1 MPTRS
6 EAKSGARQIG
16 DARPQTAHP
25 GRRQRQRRVRVAPL
39 VAPSVLLIAVVFLIP
54 VLIVLWVSLHR
65 MDYFDVGEFA
75 GLGQYT
81 DLLKSSDFWRQLRV
95 TLIFVFGTLAVSVV
109 AGFTIAILLQ
119 ATGRFRTF
127 FRTALL
133 LPWALSQATVA
144 IAWVWMLNPAYGPV
158 SYLTQKLGLPE
169 SLFLGSPKLA
179 LPLLI
184 AVASWWA
191 TPYGMVLFD
200 AALQSLP
207 VELYEAA
214 AVDGA
219 KSRHAFRHLTLPL
232 MKSTIA
238 ATATFLALL
247 LFAIVTLP
255 LVLTG
260 GGPLN
265 KTETLSLNLFTESII
280 GGQAVGS
287 GAAVAMVVMFANV
300 IFGVAMLRYGRDK
313 T

>member
-1 MPTRS
+1 M
-6 EAKSGARQIG
+6 
-16 DARPQTAHP
+16 
-25 GRRQRQRRVRVAPL
+25 
-39 VAPSVLLIAVVFLIP
+39 
-54 VLIVLWVSLHR
+54 
-65 MDYFDVGEFA
+65 
-75 GLGQYT
+75 
-81 DLLKSSDFWRQLRV
+81 
-95 TLIFVFGTLAVSVV
+95 
-109 AGFTIAILLQ
+109 
-119 ATGRFRTF
+119 
-127 FRTALL
+127 
-133 LPWALSQATVA
+133 PWALSQATVA

-158 SYLTQKLGLPE
+158 SFLAQQLGFPE
-169 SLFLGSPKLA
+169 SLLLGSPTLA

-184 AVASWWA
+184 AVSAWWA

-219 KSRHAFRHLTLPL
+219 RARHAFVHLTVPL

-238 ATATFLALL
+238 AASTFLALL

-280 GGQAVGS
+280 GGQEVGR
-287 GAAVAMVVMFANV
+287 GAAVAMVVMLVNV
-300 IFGVAMLRYGRDK
+300 IFGVMMLRYGRDK

>member
-6 EAKSGARQIG
+6 AAKARAPQVG
-16 DARPQTAHP
+16 GTRHEPSRPKKRLARP
-25 GRRQRQRRVRVAPL
+25 RVAPL
-39 VAPSVLLIAVVFLIP
+39 VAPSILLIAVVFLIP
-54 VLIVLWVSLHR
+54 VLIVVWVSLHR
-65 MDYFDVGEFA
+65 MDYFEVGEFA
-75 GLGQYT
+75 GLGQYA
-81 DLLKSSDFWRQLRV
+81 DLLKSSAFWEQLKV

-109 AGFTIAILLQ
+109 AGFAIAILLQ
-119 ATGRFRTF
+119 GTGRYRSF
-127 FRTALL
+127 FRAALL

-158 SYLTQKLGLPE
+158 SFLAQKIGLPE
-169 SLFLGSPKLA
+169 SLLLGSPKLA
-179 LPLLI
+179 LPLMI
-184 AVASWWA
+184 AVTAWWA

-207 VELYEAA
+207 IDLYEAA

-219 KSRHAFRHLTLPL
+219 RARHAFFYLTLPL
-232 MKSTIA
+232 MRSTIA
-238 ATATFLALL
+238 AASTFLALL

-280 GGQAVGS
+280 GGETVGR
-287 GAAVAMVVMFANV
+287 GAAVAIVVMLANV

>member
-6 EAKSGARQIG
+6 KAEQLAQREGATAG
-16 DARPQTAHP
+16 KPPRPGEGA
-25 GRRQRQRRVRVAPL
+25 VRTRAWPL
-39 VAPSVLLIAVVFLIP
+39 ITPSIVLVSVVFLVP
-54 VLIVLWVSLHR
+54 VLIVVWVSLHR
-65 MDYFDVGEFA
+65 MDYFEIGAFA
-75 GLGQYT
+75 GLGQYA
-81 DLLKSSDFWRQLRV
+81 DLLKSPAFWRQLRV
-95 TLIFVFGTLAVSVV
+95 TLIYVFGSLALSVV
-109 AGFTIAILLQ
+109 AGFAIALLLQ
-119 ATGRFRTF
+119 GAGRFRPF
-127 FRTALL
+127 FRAALL

-158 SYLTQKLGLPE
+158 AFLAQKLGLPE

-184 AVASWWA
+184 AVTAWWA
-191 TPYGMVLFD
+191 APYAMVLFD

-219 KSRHAFRHLTLPL
+219 RARQAFLHLTVPL
-232 MKSTIA
+232 MKPTIA
-238 ATATFLALL
+238 AASTFLAM
-247 LFAIVTLP
+247 LFFAMVTLP

-265 KTETLSLNLFTESII
+265 KTETLSLNLFTESIL
-280 GGQAVGS
+280 GGQNVGR
-287 GAAVAMVVMFANV
+287 GAAVAMVVLLTNV
-300 IFGVAMLRYGRDK
+300 IFGVLMLRYGRDK

>member
-1 MPTRS
+1 MPTKSAADPLTRHEGGAGDEPLRPRKRS
-6 EAKSGARQIG
+6 
-16 DARPQTAHP
+16 
-25 GRRQRQRRVRVAPL
+25 RRTRAWPL
-39 VAPSVLLIAVVFLIP
+39 VAPSGVLVSMVFLVP
-54 VLIVLWVSLHR
+54 VLIVVWVSLHR
-65 MDYFDVGEFA
+65 MDYFEIGSFA

-81 DLLKSSDFWRQLRV
+81 ELFQDPTFWQQLAI
-95 TLIFVFGTLAVSVV
+95 TLVYVFGSLAVSVV
-109 AGFTIAILLQ
+109 AGFAIALLLQ
-119 ATGRFRTF
+119 GTGRFRAF

-158 SYLTQKLGLPE
+158 SFLLQKLGFPQ
-169 SLFLGSPKLA
+169 SLLLGSPTLA

-184 AVASWWA
+184 AVTVWWA
-191 TPYGMVLFD
+191 TPYAMVLFD

-207 VELYEAA
+207 AELYEAA

-219 KSRHAFRHLTLPL
+219 GARNAFFHLTLPL

-238 ATATFLALL
+238 AASSFLAILF
-247 LFAIVTLP
+247 FAIVTLP

-280 GGQAVGS
+280 GGQSVGR
-287 GAAVAMVVMFANV
+287 GAAVAIVILLTNV
-300 IFGVAMLRYGRDK
+300 LFGVVMLRYGRDR

>member
-1 MPTRS
+1 M
-6 EAKSGARQIG
+6 
-16 DARPQTAHP
+16 
-25 GRRQRQRRVRVAPL
+25 
-39 VAPSVLLIAVVFLIP
+39 VFLIP

-75 GLGQYT
+75 GPGQYT

-109 AGFTIAILLQ
+109 AGFMIAILLQ
-119 ATGRFRTF
+119 GTGRFRTF

-144 IAWVWMLNPAYGPV
+144 ISWVWMLNPSYGPV

-184 AVASWWA
+184 FVASWWA

-287 GAAVAMVVMFANV
+287 GAAVAMVVMLANV